1 MIIQLFSALHQVS
14 SAQIG
19 FSRVM
24 SWPKDWLLKRL
35 LVQCLR
41 SEKLEKNKD
50 DHDLLKQWEKKHEQY
65 SQSCFLNELYS
76 KRKCLNV
83 KQ

>member
-1 MIIQLFSALHQVS
+1 MYMYIYIYMYLYICICISICIPPSCFIVDHIIIQLFSALHQVS

-41 SEKLEKNKD
+41 SEKLEK
-50 DHDLLKQWEKKHEQY
+50 KQG
-65 SQSCFLNELYS
+65 
-76 KRKCLNV
+76 
-83 KQ
+83 